1 LRRHTIYQKPQEKLQ
16 RAMELEESRGG
27 GTPNVSTPN
36 VSTPAHAVEGDL
48 QASEYWQ
55 GNATFK

>member
-1 LRRHTIYQKPQEKLQ
+1 
-16 RAMELEESRGG
+16 MELEESRGG